1 MKVERFTVQAC
12 CGRTSLIFKTDQPLT
27 KTILDQLVS
36 MGFKEAVHFT
46 KAGILWVDN
55 MDLIVTGPLGSNKLQ
70 VKCKKA
76 DCSQNLNEFEDLLLK
91 IG

>member
-1 MKVERFTVQAC
+1 MIVTRFTIQAC
-12 CGRTSLIFKTDQPLT
+12 CGRTSLILKTDQPLT
-27 KTILDQLVS
+27 KEILASLVS

-76 DCSQNLNEFEDLLLK
+76 DCSQKLNEFEDLLLK